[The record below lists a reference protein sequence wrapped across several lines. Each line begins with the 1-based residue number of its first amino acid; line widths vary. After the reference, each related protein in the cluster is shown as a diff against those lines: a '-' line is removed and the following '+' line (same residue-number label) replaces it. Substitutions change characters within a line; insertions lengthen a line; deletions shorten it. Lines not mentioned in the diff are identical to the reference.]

1 MKAVVYDRRNS
12 TETLMLREVE
22 KPIPKDD
29 EVLVSVA
36 AASVNAADYRSMKM
50 RMIPKRKIFGADIA
64 GCIEAVGKDVKK
76 FKVGDEVLGDIA
88 SCGFG
93 GFAEFVAVPEKLLIL
108 KPVMI
113 PYKTAAAIPLA
124 GVTALQALRDRGSI
138 CPGKKV
144 LIYGAGGGVGTFVVQ
159 LAKYYGTDVTAVC
172 GEQNVELM
180 KSLGA
185 DHVINYGTVNFA
197 AIGKQYD
204 LIIAV
209 NGNHSLVAYKRLL
222 APKGIFVLVGG
233 AMSQVMRTL
242 LFKSFL
248 SMGNKKMRLLMAKT
262 NSEDLEFVVKLVEEG
277 RITPVIDR
285 VYSLHETSKAVRY
298 LREGHAGGKVVIN
311 IRDFDENP
319 IK

>member
-22 KPIPKDD
+22 KPIPKDN
-29 EVLVSVA
+29 EVLVRVA
-36 AASVNAADYRSMKM
+36 AASVNAADYRSMKL
-50 RMIPKRKIFGADIA
+50 RIIPKRRIFGADIA

-76 FKVGDEVLGDIA
+76 FKVGDEVMGDIA

-108 KPVMI
+108 KPMKI
-113 PYKTAAAIPLA
+113 PYKTAAAIPMA
-124 GVTALQALRDRGSI
+124 GVTALQALRDQGSI

-144 LIYGAGGGVGTFVVQ
+144 LIYGAGGGVGTFAVQ
-159 LAKYYGTDVTAVC
+159 LAKYYDADVTAVC
-172 GEQNVELM
+172 GEKNVEIM
-180 KSLGA
+180 QSLGA
-185 DHVINYGTVNFA
+185 DQVINYGTVNFA

-262 NSEDLEFVVKLVEEG
+262 NSEDLEFVVKLMEGG